1 MLSTFSLLC
10 CFNLFSWDFNSPPPK
25 FLLKVILPKKIKIKK
40 AASYPFF
47 FFFIPNGKLVKS
59 QIKKQ
64 ISMYSKKSPWKF
76 SSERRRANVHHLTF
90 RKQFMLLRYHR
101 HIKYLIFLTLF
112 LAAEYHS
119 LVYSWETGRLS
130 ATKRSSHVCHS
141 HAVLPTSSLCWH
153 TCLWSCMMAGAGQGC
168 WF

>member
-1 MLSTFSLLC
+1 MFSLLC

-25 FLLKVILPKKIKIKK
+25 FLLKVILPKIKIKK
-40 AASYPFF
+40 AASYPFFF

-64 ISMYSKKSPWKF
+64 ISMYSKKSLWKF

-90 RKQFMLLRYHR
+90 RKQFMLLRYRR
-101 HIKYLIFLTLF
+101 HINYLIFLPLF

-119 LVYSWETGRLS
+119 SLQLGNWQAQCHQEEQPHVPLTCCLSHLFFVLARLFV
-130 ATKRSSHVCHS
+130 K
-141 HAVLPTSSLCWH
+141 LYDG
-153 TCLWSCMMAGAGQGC
+153 WSKDAGFRCDA
-168 WF
+168 